1 MRPLLLFLSIVR
13 CVNRERKR
21 RFVGDKPGKFERIVG
36 VKLLI
41 VVCGII
47 YSVLL
52 IVLLENITK

>member
-1 MRPLLLFLSIVR
+1 M
-13 CVNRERKR
+13 
-21 RFVGDKPGKFERIVG
+21 GDKPGKFERIVG